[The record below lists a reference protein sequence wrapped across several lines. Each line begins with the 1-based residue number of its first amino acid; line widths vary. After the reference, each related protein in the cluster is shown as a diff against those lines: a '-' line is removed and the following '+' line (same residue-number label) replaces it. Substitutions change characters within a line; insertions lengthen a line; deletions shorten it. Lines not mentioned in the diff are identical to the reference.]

1 MNDFPP
7 SATSRRDF
15 MRTLSLGAGA
25 ALVGGPALAGPLRWL
40 AGAPAAD
47 RPLGVALLVG
57 LGGYSAE

>member
-1 MNDFPP
+1 
-7 SATSRRDF
+7 